1 MGYLLLSI
9 ALLAG
14 VTKGYCGKK
23 TSGYVERMGDA
34 LTANIIRMVFC
45 IGIGFLV
52 VALGSGL
59 PALKPNGTFL
69 LIAAL
74 SGISTSLFV
83 VSWLLS
89 VKKGAY
95 MMVEVFLMLGVLV
108 PILLGRFFLSET
120 VRLNQI
126 FGLGLLVVAVLL
138 LCSYNN
144 SVKEKM
150 DKKAFVFLILCGL
163 ANGLTDFSQRL
174 FVHTSPLPASVF
186 NFYTYVFSA
195 LTLFIIS
202 LFLKAK
208 EDPCENGFAAN
219 FKKIFWYILIMAVCL
234 FANSYFK
241 TQAATYLDSAQLYP
255 LNQGMS
261 LVLSTLMSAALFKE
275 KLTVKCLS
283 GVALSFVALLLI
295 NVL

>member
-23 TSGYVERMGDA
+23 TSGYVEQLGDA
-34 LTANIIRMVFC
+34 LSANIIRMLFC

-52 VALGSGL
+52 VAFSGEL
-59 PALKPNGTFL
+59 PSLKPSPTL
-69 LIAAL
+69 MLITAL

-120 VRLNQI
+120 VRFNQI
-126 FGLGLLVVAVLL
+126 LGLGLLIVAVLL
-138 LCSYNN
+138 MCSYNTA
-144 SVKEKM
+144 VKGKIQ
-150 DKKAFVFLILCGL
+150 KTALIFLILCGL

-174 FVHTSPLPASVF
+174 FVHTMTLPASVF
-186 NFYTYVFSA
+186 NFYTYIFSA
-195 LTLFIIS
+195 GTLLLIS
-202 LFLKAK
+202 LFLKNK
-208 EDPCENGFAAN
+208 EVPQKDGFVAN
-219 FKKIFWYILIMAVCL
+219 FKKIFWYILVMALCL

-241 TQAATYLDSAQLYP
+241 TQAATYLDSTQLYP

-261 LVLSTLMSAALFKE
+261 LILSTLMSAILFKE
-275 KLTVKCLS
+275 KPNLKC
-283 GVALSFVALLLI
+283 VAGIILSFVALLLI